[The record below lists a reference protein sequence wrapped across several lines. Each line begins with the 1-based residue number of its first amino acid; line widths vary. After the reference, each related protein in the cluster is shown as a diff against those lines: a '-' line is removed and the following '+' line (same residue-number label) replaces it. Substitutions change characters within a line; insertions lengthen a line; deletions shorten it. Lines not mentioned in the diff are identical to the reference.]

1 MNKSNKDWTLAD
13 GDYEAEYDEAIKY
26 NALMEINA
34 NTVLNIMFAIFSI
47 VVFVV
52 ALNFSVKI

>member
-1 MNKSNKDWTLAD
+1 MNKSNKDWILAD
-13 GDYEAEYDEAIKY
+13 GDYEAIKY